1 MGKHS
6 IRQRWIGAAAALLI
20 SLQSFGQPK
29 LVVQVVVDQ
38 MRADYLMR
46 FNNQFSSDGGFRT
59 LLDEGMHFRNTHYN
73 YIPTYTGPGH
83 ATVLPGLRQNITESL
98 LMIGGWKSMS
108 SMYCAEDADVNPIG
122 TLESS
127 SSVLPKTWSH
137 WLLQTVLSCIPT
149 TLKFSG
155 ELKDRGAIFPAGHF
169 ANGALARQQMHFVT
183 SSYYRNELPKYVEK
197 YNKKEWAIKLAKKDW
212 N

>member
-83 ATVLPGLRQNITESL
+83 ATISTGTTPKYHGIVANDWWVKE
-98 LMIGGWKSMS
+98 SMS
-108 SMYCAEDADVNPIG
+108 SMYCAEDADANPIG
-122 TLESS
+122 TLEVPP
-127 SSVLPKTWSH
+127 SVHLKT
-137 WLLQTVLSCIPT
+137 
-149 TLKFSG
+149 
-155 ELKDRGAIFPAGHF
+155 
-169 ANGALARQQMHFVT
+169 
-183 SSYYRNELPKYVEK
+183 
-197 YNKKEWAIKLAKKDW
+197 
-212 N
+212 